1 MTFRAAVVRFPG
13 SNCDQDVLT
22 AARRAGAEAYFVW
35 HRDTDLQG
43 ADAVLL
49 PGGFSYGDYLRSGA
63 IARFSPIMQEVKR
76 HADRGGHQRAGHQQE
91 RHARGEAEEEHRP
104 CRRLRE
110 RAPDRG
116 FGRAIAGDRHQA

>member
-1 MTFRAAVVRFPG
+1 MGLRAAVVRFPG

-49 PGGFSYGDYLRSGA
+49 PGASATGSRSS
-63 IARFSPIMQEVKR
+63 ARRDSSRGRCSGTRGSPSP
-76 HADRGGHQRAGHQQE
+76 RA
-91 RHARGEAEEEHRP
+91 R
-104 CRRLRE
+104 
-110 RAPDRG
+110 
-116 FGRAIAGDRHQA
+116 